1 MKRRLL
7 VGILSSHVVCDS
19 VRCDTGL
26 LSQWL
31 IEGKFTEEEVLSQS
45 YDMLSAGI
53 DTVNASYITL
63 TSML

>member
-1 MKRRLL
+1 MLL
-7 VGILSSHVVCDS
+7 VILC
-19 VRCDTGL
+19 TGL

-53 DTVNASYITL
+53 DTVNIAQCIAIAII
-63 TSML
+63 SMLLNSI